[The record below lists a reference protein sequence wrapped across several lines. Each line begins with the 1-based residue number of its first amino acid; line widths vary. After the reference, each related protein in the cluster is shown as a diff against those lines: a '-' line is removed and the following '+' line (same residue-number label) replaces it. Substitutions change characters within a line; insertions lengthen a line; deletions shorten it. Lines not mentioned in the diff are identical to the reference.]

1 MRKTKAKPQDVLALI
16 ESRMSA
22 QSIRRSDAKAAKL
35 LLGYRLADFRRSL
48 GKRQAAVKGF
58 PQPAVSK
65 IEGHNDIRLSTLVEY
80 CKGLGAELTITA
92 RGSHAAH
99 ARDFVLLQA

>member
-1 MRKTKAKPQDVLALI
+1 MRKTKARPQNVLALI

-65 IEGHNDIRLSTLVEY
+65 IEGRNDIRLSTLVEY

-92 RGSHAAH
+92 RLPHATH